1 MTEHDGERPP
11 AQPRF
16 RSHLHLMSIV
26 LDARNQVICDFS
38 RGCAFGWVTRSV
50 AEQPD
55 FLRLRFLES
64 SVMSLLGAAHLAPI
78 HGALVTRNGVGI
90 ALCGNSFAGKSTL
103 AYACARSGWTF
114 VSDDGTFLL
123 RSRADRFAVGN
134 PHSMRFRKD
143 AKALFPELA
152 GFAVAL
158 RQNGALAI
166 EVRTSQL
173 PVSTMGGCS
182 IDHLVFLRRSAT
194 GRARMNRYEPEEA
207 LEWLERASLYGPA
220 EVQKSQR
227 QAYRRLLDAGLSG
240 AALFRPVRSGEH
252 AGSTRRGRMRAVLL
266 TVILA
271 GQAWAQASTGGLIGD
286 VADEN
291 SKRLPNTTITV
302 QHATTGFSRSAMT
315 DSQGA
320 YRIEDLLPG
329 KYTITAQHAGY
340 RKVTVSSIA
349 VEVDRKTRLDF
360 TLRPGQESDAVV
372 VEGNSSPVQTDD
384 AAEGYQLGSGVVAS
398 LPLSSRNIIELVT
411 LGPGAIPRQLGG
423 FTHDLVNDKQ
433 ANRGAVALNP
443 PVNGARSTQNRYIV
457 DGADNTDRNTFAVAV
472 LPPLETVEEFRIL
485 TSLAP
490 AEFSQGGGAVVDVA
504 TKSGGRNFHGN
515 AFEYFQNEAP
525 DAKGFFSVPG
535 LPAGTV
541 RQNQYGATLG
551 GPISKDTFFF
561 ASYEGL
567 RGGSANP
574 TQHSVP
580 TAAVRAGDFAG
591 GAQIFDPMSL
601 NAAGLRMPFAGNTIP
616 LTRLDPNVQNYLA
629 KYEPLPNDLANP
641 ADDYNDATPNRDHV
655 DNGSLRLD
663 RAWGERNRLF
673 ARYTINDERSLLA
686 GSFPELPTSETT
698 RAQQVALGHTY
709 AGAKWIAETHL
720 SFTRLRVFDLPES
733 AFGTNV
739 LASLG
744 VQNAP
749 TDPFTYG
756 LPAIVVT
763 NYDMVQD
770 SDTLPQTQRDNTTY
784 LASSIF
790 ADPGSPYLEGLDFQ
804 FTHFTMAYL
813 QSLFVR
819 GQYEFNGTY
828 TNDPSNPANT
838 GNPFA
843 DFLLSDASE
852 TTRDVGTTQAYL
864 RQNGY
869 AAFVQDEWRATS
881 RISVTLGLRYEYNAP
896 YTDDNGTLLNL
907 NYSNLPAAPQLEPVK
922 TGVNPQYLNFSPRVG
937 VAARLIGNTVFRAG
951 YGIYYSD
958 ETSVETYDLLR
969 NGVLN
974 QINQPGG
981 SLNALAHAGKRFSSD
996 LFHRSAELL
1005 RPRSKRE
1012 NALRAAVVGESAT
1025 RRAGPYLDG
1034 ACLRRHEGNG
1044 SGPLPTLQ
1052 HARAGRNRSGSR
1064 AAPRR
1069 VSIAGGIPGTR
1080 HDLSARTPGQ
1090 FHLSFAASQRREAN
1104 VERAGVFNQLRV
1116 GEVDR
1121 QRRRSDHG

>member
-1 MTEHDGERPP
+1 
-11 AQPRF
+11 
-16 RSHLHLMSIV
+16 
-26 LDARNQVICDFS
+26 
-38 RGCAFGWVTRSV
+38 
-50 AEQPD
+50 
-55 FLRLRFLES
+55 
-64 SVMSLLGAAHLAPI
+64 
-78 HGALVTRNGVGI
+78 
-90 ALCGNSFAGKSTL
+90 
-103 AYACARSGWTF
+103 
-114 VSDDGTFLL
+114 
-123 RSRADRFAVGN
+123 
-134 PHSMRFRKD
+134 
-143 AKALFPELA
+143 
-152 GFAVAL
+152 
-158 RQNGALAI
+158 
-166 EVRTSQL
+166 
-173 PVSTMGGCS
+173 
-182 IDHLVFLRRSAT
+182 
-194 GRARMNRYEPEEA
+194 
-207 LEWLERASLYGPA
+207 
-220 EVQKSQR
+220 
-227 QAYRRLLDAGLSG
+227 
-240 AALFRPVRSGEH
+240 
-252 AGSTRRGRMRAVLL
+252 MRAVLV
-266 TVILA
+266 TVICA
-271 GQAWAQASTGGLIGD
+271 GRAWAQASTGGLIGD
-286 VADEN
+286 VTDEN
-291 SKRLPNTTITV
+291 SKRLPNISITV
-302 QHATTGFSRSAMT
+302 QHGATGFSRSAMT

-329 KYTITAQHAGY
+329 EYTITAQQAGY

-360 TLRPGQESDAVV
+360 TLRPGAESDEVV

-423 FTHDLVNDKQ
+423 FVHDIVNDKQ

-443 PVNGARSTQNRYIV
+443 PVNGARSTENRFVI

-472 LPPLETVEEFRIL
+472 LPPLETVQEFRIL

-490 AEFSQGGGAVVDVA
+490 AEFAQGGGAVVDVA

-525 DAKGFFSVPG
+525 DAQGFFSVPG

-551 GPISKDTFFF
+551 GPLSKNTFFF

-567 RGGSANP
+567 RGSSANP

-580 TAAVRAGDFAG
+580 TAALRG
-591 GAQIFDPMSL
+591 GNFSGNPQIFDPLTL
-601 NAAGLRMPFAGNTIP
+601 NAAGLRSPFANNSIP
-616 LTRLDPNVQNYLA
+616 LTRLDPNIQKYLA
-629 KYEPLPNDLANP
+629 TYEPLPNNPANP
-641 ADDYNDATPNRDHV
+641 ASDYNDATPNRDIL
-655 DNGSLRLD
+655 DSGSMRLD

-709 AGAKWIAETHL
+709 ARAKWIAETHL

-756 LPAIVVT
+756 LPSLVVT
-763 NYDMVQD
+763 NYDTVQD

-784 LASSIF
+784 LASSLSRTQGRHTWK
-790 ADPGSPYLEGLDFQ
+790 AGFQ

-813 QSLFVR
+813 QSQFVR

-843 DFLLSDASE
+843 DFLLGDASK

-881 RISVTLGLRYEYNAP
+881 RISLTLGLRYEYNAP
-896 YTDDNGTLLNL
+896 FTDDHGTLLNL
-907 NYSNLPAAPQLEPVK
+907 TYSNLPAAPQLEPVK
-922 TGVNPQYLNFSPRVG
+922 TGANPRYLNFAPRIG
-937 VAARLIGNTVFRAG
+937 LAARLIGNTVFRAG

-981 SLNALAHAGKRFSSD
+981 LTPLLTLENGFPQTSSTGLPSYFGLDQKAKTPYVQQWSASLQREAPGHILTELAYAGTKGTDLGRFRRFNTPAQIETGADLAPRPGAYQSLVAFPELGTIFQREHLANSIYHSLQIKGEKRLSKGLAFLTSFVWAKSIDNADDLIMGQYESWGAQDERNLHLERGLSFFDVRYRFSSG
-996 LFHRSAELL
+996 FVYAIPSA
-1005 RPRSKRE
+1005 PV
-1012 NALRAAVVGESAT
+1012 ARAALKNWHLS
-1025 RRAGPYLDG
+1025 
-1034 ACLRRHEGNG
+1034 GNV
-1044 SGPLPTLQ
+1044 TLQ
-1052 HARAGRNRSGSR
+1052 TGTPLNPVYFATDYANSGTPNRPNIVLGQGLLNANPTADHFYNPAAISAPAPYTFGDAGRDILPGPGNEVVDL
-1064 AAPRR
+1064 ALQRR
-1069 VSIAGGIPGTR
+1069 FYVTEHQTIQLRGEAFNSLNHPNIGIPGPYP
-1080 HDLSARTPGQ
+1080 DFGPFYGKAFSAGNPRRFQ
-1090 FHLSFAASQRREAN
+1090 FA
-1104 VERAGVFNQLRV
+1104 LRY
-1116 GEVDR
+1116 DF
-1121 QRRRSDHG
+1121 

>member
-1 MTEHDGERPP
+1 
-11 AQPRF
+11 
-16 RSHLHLMSIV
+16 
-26 LDARNQVICDFS
+26 
-38 RGCAFGWVTRSV
+38 
-50 AEQPD
+50 
-55 FLRLRFLES
+55 
-64 SVMSLLGAAHLAPI
+64 
-78 HGALVTRNGVGI
+78 
-90 ALCGNSFAGKSTL
+90 
-103 AYACARSGWTF
+103 
-114 VSDDGTFLL
+114 
-123 RSRADRFAVGN
+123 
-134 PHSMRFRKD
+134 
-143 AKALFPELA
+143 
-152 GFAVAL
+152 
-158 RQNGALAI
+158 
-166 EVRTSQL
+166 
-173 PVSTMGGCS
+173 
-182 IDHLVFLRRSAT
+182 
-194 GRARMNRYEPEEA
+194 
-207 LEWLERASLYGPA
+207 
-220 EVQKSQR
+220 
-227 QAYRRLLDAGLSG
+227 
-240 AALFRPVRSGEH
+240 
-252 AGSTRRGRMRAVLL
+252 MRAVFL
-266 TVILA
+266 TLIFTA
-271 GQAWAQASTGGLIGD
+271 NAWPQASTGGLIGD

-291 SKRLPNTTITV
+291 SKRLPNISITV
-302 QHATTGFSRSAMT
+302 QHGATGFSRSSMT

-329 KYTITAQHAGY
+329 EYTITAQHDGY
-340 RKVTVSSIA
+340 RKVTISSIA

-423 FTHDLVNDKQ
+423 FVHDIINDKQ

-443 PVNGARSTQNRYIV
+443 PVNGARSTENRFII

-472 LPPLETVEEFRIL
+472 LPPLETVQEFRIL

-525 DAKGFFSVPG
+525 DAQGFFSVPG

-551 GPISKDTFFF
+551 GPLSKNTFFF

-567 RGGSANP
+567 LGSSANP

-580 TAAVRAGDFAG
+580 TEAVRAGDFAG
-591 GAQIFDPMSL
+591 SAQIFDPQTL
-601 NAAGLRMPFAGNTIP
+601 NAAGLRLPFANNTIP
-616 LTRLDPNVQNYLA
+616 LTRLDPNIQKYLA
-629 KYEPLPNDLANP
+629 TYEPLPNDPANP

-655 DNGSLRLD
+655 DSGSMRLD
-663 RAWGERNRLF
+663 RAWGVRNRLF
-673 ARYTINDERSLLA
+673 ARYTINNESSLLA

-709 AGAKWIAETHL
+709 TGAKWIAETHL
-720 SFTRLRVFDLPES
+720 SFTRLRIFDLPES

-744 VQNAP
+744 VENAP

-756 LPAIVVT
+756 LPALVVT

-784 LASSIF
+784 LASSVSRTQGRHTWK
-790 ADPGSPYLEGLDFQ
+790 AGFQ

-813 QSLFVR
+813 QSQFVR

-828 TNDPSNPANT
+828 TSDPSNPSNT

-881 RISVTLGLRYEYNAP
+881 RISLTLGLRYEYNAP
-896 YTDDNGTLLNL
+896 FSDDHGTLLNL
-907 NYSNLPAAPQLEPVK
+907 NYSNLPAAPQLEAVK
-922 TGVNPQYLNFSPRVG
+922 TGVNPQYLNFAPRVG
-937 VAARLIGNTVFRAG
+937 LAARLIGNTVFRAG

-981 SLNALAHAGKRFSSD
+981 LTPLLTLENGFPQTSSTGLPSYFGLDQNAKTPYVQQWSASLQHEAPSHILTELAYVGTKGTDLGRFRRFNTPAQVETGADLAPRPGAYQSLVAFPELGTIFQREHLANSIYHSLQIKGEKRMSKGLAFLTSFVWAKSIDNADDLIMGQYESWGAQDERNLHLERGLSFFDVRYRFSSGFVYAIPSAPVARAALKNWQLSGNVTLQTGTPLNPVYFATDYANSGTPNRPNIVLGQSLLNANPTADHFYNPAAISAPAPYTFGDAGRDILPGPGNEVVD
-996 LFHRSAELL
+996 LALQRRFYVTEHQTIQLRGEAFNSLNHPNIGVPGPYPDFGPFYGKAFSAGN
-1005 RPRSKRE
+1005 PRRFQF
-1012 NALRAAVVGESAT
+1012 ALR
-1025 RRAGPYLDG
+1025 YD
-1034 ACLRRHEGNG
+1034 
-1044 SGPLPTLQ
+1044 
-1052 HARAGRNRSGSR
+1052 
-1064 AAPRR
+1064 
-1069 VSIAGGIPGTR
+1069 
-1080 HDLSARTPGQ
+1080 
-1090 FHLSFAASQRREAN
+1090 F
-1104 VERAGVFNQLRV
+1104 
-1116 GEVDR
+1116 
-1121 QRRRSDHG
+1121 

>member
-1 MTEHDGERPP
+1 MR
-11 AQPRF
+11 
-16 RSHLHLMSIV
+16 V
-26 LDARNQVICDFS
+26 LL
-38 RGCAFGWVTRSV
+38 V
-50 AEQPD
+50 A
-55 FLRLRFLES
+55 L
-64 SVMSLLGAAHLAPI
+64 I
-78 HGALVTRNGVGI
+78 
-90 ALCGNSFAGKSTL
+90 FAGRVW
-103 AYACARSGWTF
+103 C
-114 VSDDGTFLL
+114 
-123 RSRADRFAVGN
+123 
-134 PHSMRFRKD
+134 
-143 AKALFPELA
+143 
-152 GFAVAL
+152 
-158 RQNGALAI
+158 
-166 EVRTSQL
+166 
-173 PVSTMGGCS
+173 
-182 IDHLVFLRRSAT
+182 
-194 GRARMNRYEPEEA
+194 
-207 LEWLERASLYGPA
+207 
-220 EVQKSQR
+220 
-227 QAYRRLLDAGLSG
+227 
-240 AALFRPVRSGEH
+240 
-252 AGSTRRGRMRAVLL
+252 
-266 TVILA
+266 
-271 GQAWAQASTGGLIGD
+271 QASTGGLIGD

-291 SKRLPNTTITV
+291 SKRLPNISITV
-302 QHATTGFSRSAMT
+302 QHRATGFSRSAMT

-329 KYTITAQHAGY
+329 EYTITAQQAGY

-360 TLRPGQESDAVV
+360 TLRPGAESDEVV

-384 AAEGYQLGSGVVAS
+384 AAEGYQLGSGVVES

-423 FTHDLVNDKQ
+423 FVHDIVNDKQ

-443 PVNGARSTQNRYIV
+443 PVNGARSTENRYII

-472 LPPLETVEEFRIL
+472 LPPLETVQEFRIL

-490 AEFSQGGGAVVDVA
+490 AEFAQGGGAVVDVA

-525 DAKGFFSVPG
+525 DAQGFFSVPG

-551 GPISKDTFFF
+551 GPLSKNTFFF

-567 RGGSANP
+567 RGSSANP

-580 TAAVRAGDFAG
+580 SAELRAGNFAG
-591 GAQIFDPMSL
+591 NPQIFDPRTL
-601 NAAGLRMPFAGNTIP
+601 NAAGLRLPFANNSIP
-616 LTRLDPNVQNYLA
+616 LTRLDPNIQKYLA
-629 KYEPLPNDLANP
+629 TYEPLPNNPANP
-641 ADDYNDATPNRDHV
+641 ASDYNDATPNRDHV
-655 DNGSLRLD
+655 DSGSMRLD
-663 RAWGERNRLF
+663 HAWGVRNRLF

-756 LPAIVVT
+756 LPSLVVT
-763 NYDMVQD
+763 NYDTVQD

-784 LASSIF
+784 VASSVSRTQGRHTWK
-790 ADPGSPYLEGLDFQ
+790 AGFQ

-813 QSLFVR
+813 QSQFVR

-843 DFLLSDASE
+843 DFLLSDASK

-881 RISVTLGLRYEYNAP
+881 RISLTLGLRYEYNAP
-896 YTDDNGTLLNL
+896 FTDDHGTLLNL
-907 NYSNLPAAPQLEPVK
+907 NYANLPAAPQLEPVK
-922 TGVNPQYLNFSPRVG
+922 TGANPRYLNFAPRIG
-937 VAARLIGNTVFRAG
+937 LAARLIGNTVFRAG

-981 SLNALAHAGKRFSSD
+981 LTPLLTLENGFPQTSSTGLPSYFGLDQKAKTPYVQQWSASLQREAPGHILTELAYVGTKGTDLGRFRRFNTPAQAETGADLAPRPGAYQSLVAFPDLGTIFQREHLANSIYHSLQIKGEKRLSKGLAFLTSFVWAKSIDNADDLIMGQYESWGAQDERNLHLERGLSFFDVRYRFSSG
-996 LFHRSAELL
+996 FVYAIPTAPVA
-1005 RPRSKRE
+1005 RP
-1012 NALRAAVVGESAT
+1012 ALKNWHLS
-1025 RRAGPYLDG
+1025 
-1034 ACLRRHEGNG
+1034 GNV
-1044 SGPLPTLQ
+1044 TLQ
-1052 HARAGRNRSGSR
+1052 TGTPLNPVYFATDYANSGTPNRPNIVLGQSLLNANPTADHFYNPAAISAPAPYTFGDAGRDILPGPGNEVVDV
-1064 AAPRR
+1064 ALQRR
-1069 VSIAGGIPGTR
+1069 FYVTEHQTIQLRGEAFNSLNHPNIGIPGPYP
-1080 HDLSARTPGQ
+1080 DFGPFYGKAFSAGNPRRFQ
-1090 FHLSFAASQRREAN
+1090 FA
-1104 VERAGVFNQLRV
+1104 LRY
-1116 GEVDR
+1116 DF
-1121 QRRRSDHG
+1121 

>member
-1 MTEHDGERPP
+1 
-11 AQPRF
+11 
-16 RSHLHLMSIV
+16 
-26 LDARNQVICDFS
+26 
-38 RGCAFGWVTRSV
+38 
-50 AEQPD
+50 
-55 FLRLRFLES
+55 
-64 SVMSLLGAAHLAPI
+64 
-78 HGALVTRNGVGI
+78 
-90 ALCGNSFAGKSTL
+90 
-103 AYACARSGWTF
+103 
-114 VSDDGTFLL
+114 
-123 RSRADRFAVGN
+123 
-134 PHSMRFRKD
+134 
-143 AKALFPELA
+143 
-152 GFAVAL
+152 
-158 RQNGALAI
+158 
-166 EVRTSQL
+166 
-173 PVSTMGGCS
+173 
-182 IDHLVFLRRSAT
+182 
-194 GRARMNRYEPEEA
+194 
-207 LEWLERASLYGPA
+207 
-220 EVQKSQR
+220 
-227 QAYRRLLDAGLSG
+227 
-240 AALFRPVRSGEH
+240 
-252 AGSTRRGRMRAVLL
+252 MRAVLV
-266 TVILA
+266 TVICA
-271 GQAWAQASTGGLIGD
+271 GRAWAQASTGGLIGD
-286 VADEN
+286 VTDEN
-291 SKRLPNTTITV
+291 SKRLPNISITV
-302 QHATTGFSRSAMT
+302 RHGATGFSRSAMT

-329 KYTITAQHAGY
+329 EYTITAQQAGY

-360 TLRPGQESDAVV
+360 TLRPGAASDEVV

-423 FTHDLVNDKQ
+423 FVHDIVNDKQ

-443 PVNGARSTQNRYIV
+443 PVNGARSTENRFVI

-472 LPPLETVEEFRIL
+472 LPPLETVQEFRIL

-490 AEFSQGGGAVVDVA
+490 AEFAQGGGAVVDVA

-525 DAKGFFSVPG
+525 DAQGFFSVPG

-551 GPISKDTFFF
+551 GPLSKNTFFF

-567 RGGSANP
+567 RGSSANP

-580 TAAVRAGDFAG
+580 TAELRAGNFAG
-591 GAQIFDPMSL
+591 NPQIFDPRTL
-601 NAAGLRMPFAGNTIP
+601 DAAGLRLPFANNSIP
-616 LTRLDPNVQNYLA
+616 LTRLDPNIQKYLA
-629 KYEPLPNDLANP
+629 TYEPLPNNPANP
-641 ADDYNDATPNRDHV
+641 ASDYNDATPNRDIL
-655 DNGSLRLD
+655 DSGSMRLD

-698 RAQQVALGHTY
+698 RAQQVALGHIY

-756 LPAIVVT
+756 LPSLVVT
-763 NYDMVQD
+763 NYDTVQD

-784 LASSIF
+784 LASSLSRTQGRHTWK
-790 ADPGSPYLEGLDFQ
+790 AGFQ

-813 QSLFVR
+813 QSQFVR

-843 DFLLSDASE
+843 DFLLGDASK

-881 RISVTLGLRYEYNAP
+881 RISLTLGLRYEYNAP
-896 YTDDNGTLLNL
+896 FTDDHGTLLNL
-907 NYSNLPAAPQLEPVK
+907 TYSNLPAAPQLEPVK
-922 TGVNPQYLNFSPRVG
+922 TGANPRYLNFAPRIG
-937 VAARLIGNTVFRAG
+937 LAARLIGNTVFRAG

-981 SLNALAHAGKRFSSD
+981 LTPLLTLENGFPQTSSTGLPSYFGLDQKAKTPYVQQWSASLQREAPGHILTELAYAGTKGTDLGRFRRFNTPAQIETGADLAPRPGAYQSLVAFPELGTIFQREHLANSIYHSLQIKGEKRLSKGLAFLTSFVWAKSIDNADDLIMGQYESWGAQDERNLHLERGLSFFDVRYRFSSG
-996 LFHRSAELL
+996 FVYAIPSA
-1005 RPRSKRE
+1005 PV
-1012 NALRAAVVGESAT
+1012 ARAALKNWHLS
-1025 RRAGPYLDG
+1025 
-1034 ACLRRHEGNG
+1034 GNV
-1044 SGPLPTLQ
+1044 TLQ
-1052 HARAGRNRSGSR
+1052 TGTPLNPVYFATDYANSGTPNRPNIVLGQGLLNANPTADHFYNPAAISAPAPYTFGDAGRDILPGPGNEVVDL
-1064 AAPRR
+1064 ALQRR
-1069 VSIAGGIPGTR
+1069 FYVTEHQTIQLRGEAFNSLNHPNIGIPGPYP
-1080 HDLSARTPGQ
+1080 DFGPFYGKAFSAGNPRRFQ
-1090 FHLSFAASQRREAN
+1090 FA
-1104 VERAGVFNQLRV
+1104 LRY
-1116 GEVDR
+1116 DF
-1121 QRRRSDHG
+1121 